1 MSSGL
6 QVLNDSGDI
15 IVDGTYANHQL
26 VESGSYTQAGASAIT
41 TVNFATALNYP
52 PLIFVS
58 CSEYLYLFGYTKSG
72 SQYTGFKTISGPT
85 SAAHTV
91 YYHVCAPSPA
101 VSSDTWGMRVWDASS
116 NLVFE
121 SGRNYMKIKDVVSY
135 TTPTAG
141 LGSSSTINTVSG
153 ITDPYACLN
162 AVQGRGTRSI
172 GFAAIYFGFG
182 VKKVSDSQWLVASLG
197 LYQFTNVGNIDH
209 FPTTQNLVVAST
221 AV

>member
-1 MSSGL
+1 MTFGL
-6 QVLNDSGDI
+6 EVQTDSGDI
-15 IVDGTYANHQL
+15 IVDATYANHQV
-26 VESGSYTQAGASAIT
+26 VESGSYTQAAAAAIT
-41 TVNFATALNYP
+41 TVTFATALNYP
-52 PLIFVS
+52 PLIFAS
-58 CSEYLYLFGYTKSG
+58 CSEYLYFYGYTKIG
-72 SQYTGFKTISGPT
+72 SQYTGFQTISGT
-85 SAAHTV
+85 GAAAHTV
-91 YYHVCAPSPA
+91 YYYVCAPTPA

-135 TTPTAG
+135 TTPTSG
-141 LGSSSTINTVSG
+141 LGSSVTINTVSG
-153 ITDPYACLN
+153 ITAPYACLN

-182 VKKVSDSQWLVASLG
+182 VKKVTDSQWLVASLG

-221 AV
+221 TV